1 MLKAPQSKFSNICS
15 NDGAN
20 PFGFGQSV
28 GLACQT
34 HDSSFE
40 VSEENMSYYDSF
52 GKFGEKTAFLQEGG
66 ETLSYAGLEDFAK
79 ELGAAV
85 GGRCLVFCFCKNVI
99 GSAAGYLSFLYN
111 KVVPLMVDANI
122 NDVLAQH
129 LLEVY
134 SPSYLYLPDELLE
147 KYSYP
152 VVLSRFGYS
161 LVKTNFETVYPLYDE
176 LALLLTTS
184 GSTGSPKLVR
194 QSYKNIQA
202 NTDSIVEYLEL
213 DDTERPVTTLP
224 MNYTYG
230 ISIINSHTQVGATML
245 LTTNP
250 IVSKDFWSFMK
261 DNHATSFGGVPFTYE
276 MLKRIRFFRMDLP
289 DLRTM
294 TQAGG
299 KLAPELHKEFA
310 EYAEKTGKHFV
321 VMYGQT
327 EATARMAYLP
337 YDKSLEKFGSMGIEI
352 PGGRFIL
359 RDVNDNPIEQPDVVG
374 ELVYEGDNVTLGY
387 AQCGEDLIKGD
398 ERGGRLETGDMAKR
412 DEDGYYYIVGR
423 KKRFLKLFGNRVN
436 LDEIDRM
443 VKAAF
448 EDTDCAST
456 GTDELMQI
464 FITNPAHKDAVLELI
479 HDRTHLNPR
488 AYTVRIV
495 DEIPKNEAGKVLYK
509 NLPQ

>member
-1 MLKAPQSKFSNICS
+1 
-15 NDGAN
+15 
-20 PFGFGQSV
+20 
-28 GLACQT
+28 
-34 HDSSFE
+34 
-40 VSEENMSYYDSF
+40 MSYYDDF
-52 GKFGEKTAFLQEGG
+52 GKFGDKTAFLQEDG
-66 ETLSYAGLEDFAK
+66 ETLTYAQLEAFAK
-79 ELGAAV
+79 ELGEAV
-85 GGRCLVFCFCKNVI
+85 PERCLVFSFCKNAI

-111 KVVPLMVDANI
+111 KIVPLMVDAKI

-129 LLEVY
+129 LLDVY
-134 SPSYLYLPDELLE
+134 SPSYLYLPDELLAQ
-147 KYSYP
+147 YPYP

-161 LVKTNFETVYPLYDE
+161 LVKTNFETVYPLNDQ

-194 QSYKNIQA
+194 QSYTNIQSNA
-202 NTDSIVEYLEL
+202 EAIVEYLEL

-230 ISIINSHTQVGATML
+230 LSIINSHALVGATML
-245 LTTNP
+245 LTTQP
-250 IVSKDFWSFMK
+250 IVAKEFWSFMK
-261 DNHATSFGGVPFTYE
+261 ENKATSFGGVPFTYE

-289 DLRTM
+289 DLRTF

-299 KLAPELHKEFA
+299 KLAPQLHKEFA

-327 EATARMAYLP
+327 EATARMGYLP
-337 YDKSLEKFGSMGIEI
+337 YDKALEKFGSMGKVI
-352 PGGRFIL
+352 PGGKFIL
-359 RDVNDNPIEQPDVVG
+359 RDINDNPITEPDVVG

-387 AQCGEDLIKGD
+387 AECGADLIKGD
-398 ERGGRLETGDMAKR
+398 ERGGRLETGDMAKM
-412 DEDGYYYIVGR
+412 DADGYYYIVGR

-443 VKAAF
+443 VKAEF
-448 EDTDCAST
+448 EDLDCAST
-456 GTDELMQI
+456 GNDDLMQI
-464 FITNPAHKDAVLELI
+464 FITNEARKDEVMELI

-495 DEIPKNEAGKVLYK
+495 SEIPKNEAGKVLYK
-509 NLPQ
+509 DLPQ

>member
-1 MLKAPQSKFSNICS
+1 
-15 NDGAN
+15 
-20 PFGFGQSV
+20 
-28 GLACQT
+28 
-34 HDSSFE
+34 
-40 VSEENMSYYDSF
+40 MSYYDSF
-52 GKFGEKTAFLQEGG
+52 GKFGDKTAFLQEDG
-66 ETLSYAGLEDFAK
+66 ETLSYAQLEAFAK
-79 ELGAAV
+79 ELGEAV
-85 GGRCLVFCFCKNVI
+85 PERCLVFSFCKNAI

-111 KVVPLMVDANI
+111 KIVPLMVDAKI

-129 LLEVY
+129 LLDVY

-147 KYSYP
+147 QYPYP

-161 LVKTNFETVYPLYDE
+161 LVKTNYETVYPLNDQ

-194 QSYKNIQA
+194 QSYTNIQSNA
-202 NTDSIVEYLEL
+202 EAIVEYLEL
-213 DDTERPVTTLP
+213 DETERPVTTLP

-230 ISIINSHTQVGATML
+230 LSIINSHALVGATML
-245 LTTNP
+245 LTTQP
-250 IVSKDFWSFMK
+250 IVSKEFWSFMK
-261 DNHATSFGGVPFTYE
+261 DNRATSFGGVPFTYE

-289 DLRTM
+289 DLRTF

-299 KLAPELHKEFA
+299 KLAPQLHKEFA

-327 EATARMAYLP
+327 EATARMGYLP
-337 YDKSLEKFGSMGIEI
+337 YDKALEKFGSMGKVI
-352 PGGRFIL
+352 PGGKFIL
-359 RDVNDNPIEQPDVVG
+359 RDINDNPITEPDVVG

-387 AQCGEDLIKGD
+387 AECGADLIKGD
-398 ERGGRLETGDMAKR
+398 ERGGRLETGDMAKM
-412 DEDGYYYIVGR
+412 DADGYYYIVGR

-443 VKAAF
+443 VKAEF
-448 EDTDCAST
+448 EDLDCAST
-456 GTDELMQI
+456 GNDDLMQI
-464 FITNPAHKDAVLELI
+464 FITNEARKDEVMELI

-495 DEIPKNEAGKVLYK
+495 SEIPKNEAGKVLYK
-509 NLPQ
+509 DLPQ

>member
-1 MLKAPQSKFSNICS
+1 
-15 NDGAN
+15 
-20 PFGFGQSV
+20 
-28 GLACQT
+28 
-34 HDSSFE
+34 
-40 VSEENMSYYDSF
+40 MSYYDNF
-52 GKFGEKTAFLQEGG
+52 GKFGDKTAFLQEDG
-66 ETLSYAGLEDFAK
+66 ETLTYAQLEAFAK
-79 ELGAAV
+79 ELGEAV
-85 GGRCLVFCFCKNVI
+85 PERCLVFSFCKNAI

-111 KVVPLMVDANI
+111 KIVPLMVDAKI

-129 LLEVY
+129 LLDVY
-134 SPSYLYLPDELLE
+134 SPSYLYLPDELLAQ
-147 KYSYP
+147 YPYP

-161 LVKTNFETVYPLYDE
+161 LVKTNFETVYPLNDQ

-194 QSYKNIQA
+194 QSYTNIQSNA
-202 NTDSIVEYLEL
+202 EAIVEYLEL

-230 ISIINSHTQVGATML
+230 LSIINSHALVGATML
-245 LTTNP
+245 LTTQP
-250 IVSKDFWSFMK
+250 IVAKEFWSFMK
-261 DNHATSFGGVPFTYE
+261 ENKATSFGGVPFTYE

-289 DLRTM
+289 DLRTF

-299 KLAPELHKEFA
+299 KLAPQLHKEFA

-327 EATARMAYLP
+327 EATARMGYLP
-337 YDKSLEKFGSMGIEI
+337 YDKALEKFGSMGKVI
-352 PGGRFIL
+352 PGGKFIL
-359 RDVNDNPIEQPDVVG
+359 RDINDNPITEPDVVG

-387 AQCGEDLIKGD
+387 AECGADLIKGD
-398 ERGGRLETGDMAKR
+398 ERGGRLETGDMAKM
-412 DEDGYYYIVGR
+412 DADGYYYIVGR

-443 VKAAF
+443 VKAEF
-448 EDTDCAST
+448 EDLDCAST
-456 GTDELMQI
+456 GNDDLMQI
-464 FITNPAHKDAVLELI
+464 FITNEAHKDEVMELI

-495 DEIPKNEAGKVLYK
+495 SEIPKNEAGKVLYK
-509 NLPQ
+509 DLPQ

>member
-1 MLKAPQSKFSNICS
+1 
-15 NDGAN
+15 
-20 PFGFGQSV
+20 
-28 GLACQT
+28 
-34 HDSSFE
+34 
-40 VSEENMSYYDSF
+40 MSYYDSF
-52 GKFGEKTAFLQEGG
+52 GKFGDKTAFLQEDG
-66 ETLSYAGLEDFAK
+66 ETLSYAQLEAFAK
-79 ELGAAV
+79 ELGEEV
-85 GGRCLVFCFCKNVI
+85 PERCLVFSFCKNAI

-111 KVVPLMVDANI
+111 KIVPLMVDAKI

-129 LLEVY
+129 LLDVY

-147 KYSYP
+147 QYPYP

-161 LVKTNFETVYPLYDE
+161 LVKTNYETVYPLNDQ

-194 QSYKNIQA
+194 QSYTNIQSNA
-202 NTDSIVEYLEL
+202 EAIVEYLEL
-213 DDTERPVTTLP
+213 DETERPVTTLP

-230 ISIINSHTQVGATML
+230 LSIINSHALVGATML
-245 LTTNP
+245 LTTQP
-250 IVSKDFWSFMK
+250 IVSKEFWSFMK
-261 DNHATSFGGVPFTYE
+261 DNKATSFGGVPFTYE

-289 DLRTM
+289 DLRTF

-299 KLAPELHKEFA
+299 KLAPQLHKEFA

-327 EATARMAYLP
+327 EATARMGYLP
-337 YDKSLEKFGSMGIEI
+337 YDKALEKFGSMGKVI
-352 PGGRFIL
+352 PGGKFIL
-359 RDVNDNPIEQPDVVG
+359 RDINDNPITEPDVVG

-387 AQCGEDLIKGD
+387 AECGADLIKGD
-398 ERGGRLETGDMAKR
+398 ERGGRLETGDMAKM
-412 DEDGYYYIVGR
+412 DADGYYYIVGR

-443 VKAAF
+443 VKAEF
-448 EDTDCAST
+448 EDLDCAST
-456 GTDELMQI
+456 GNDDLMQI
-464 FITNPAHKDAVLELI
+464 FITNEARKDEVMELI

-509 NLPQ
+509 DLPQ

>member
-1 MLKAPQSKFSNICS
+1 
-15 NDGAN
+15 
-20 PFGFGQSV
+20 
-28 GLACQT
+28 
-34 HDSSFE
+34 
-40 VSEENMSYYDSF
+40 MSYYDNF
-52 GKFGEKTAFLQEGG
+52 GKFGDKTAFLQEDG
-66 ETLSYAGLEDFAK
+66 ETLTYAQLEAFAK
-79 ELGAAV
+79 ELGEAV
-85 GGRCLVFCFCKNVI
+85 PERCLVFSFCKNAI

-111 KVVPLMVDANI
+111 KIVPLMVDAKI

-129 LLEVY
+129 LLDVY
-134 SPSYLYLPDELLE
+134 SPSYLYLPDELLAQ
-147 KYSYP
+147 YPYP

-161 LVKTNFETVYPLYDE
+161 LVKTNFETVYPLNDQ

-194 QSYKNIQA
+194 QSYTNIQSNA
-202 NTDSIVEYLEL
+202 EAIVEYLEL

-230 ISIINSHTQVGATML
+230 LSIINSHALVGATML
-245 LTTNP
+245 LTTQP
-250 IVSKDFWSFMK
+250 IVAKEFWSFMK
-261 DNHATSFGGVPFTYE
+261 ENKATSFGGVPFTYE

-289 DLRTM
+289 DLRTF

-299 KLAPELHKEFA
+299 KLAPQLHKEFA

-327 EATARMAYLP
+327 EATARMGYLP
-337 YDKSLEKFGSMGIEI
+337 YDKALEKFGSMGKVI
-352 PGGRFIL
+352 PGGKFIL
-359 RDVNDNPIEQPDVVG
+359 RDINDNPITEPDVVG

-387 AQCGEDLIKGD
+387 AECGADLIKGD
-398 ERGGRLETGDMAKR
+398 ERGGRLETGDMAKM
-412 DEDGYYYIVGR
+412 DADGYYYIVGR

-443 VKAAF
+443 VKAEF
-448 EDTDCAST
+448 EDLDCAST
-456 GTDELMQI
+456 GNDDLMQI
-464 FITNPAHKDAVLELI
+464 FITNEARKDEVMELI

-495 DEIPKNEAGKVLYK
+495 SEIPKNEAGKVLYK
-509 NLPQ
+509 DLPQ

>member
-1 MLKAPQSKFSNICS
+1 
-15 NDGAN
+15 
-20 PFGFGQSV
+20 
-28 GLACQT
+28 
-34 HDSSFE
+34 
-40 VSEENMSYYDSF
+40 MSYYDSF
-52 GKFGEKTAFLQEGG
+52 GKFGDKTAFLQEDG
-66 ETLSYAGLEDFAK
+66 ETLSYAQLEAFAK
-79 ELGAAV
+79 ELGEAV
-85 GGRCLVFCFCKNVI
+85 PERCLVFSFCKNAI

-111 KVVPLMVDANI
+111 KIVPLMVDAKI

-129 LLEVY
+129 LLDVY

-147 KYSYP
+147 QYPYP

-161 LVKTNFETVYPLYDE
+161 LVKTNYETVYPLNDQ

-194 QSYKNIQA
+194 QSYTNIQSNA
-202 NTDSIVEYLEL
+202 EAIVEYLEL
-213 DDTERPVTTLP
+213 DETERPVTTLP

-230 ISIINSHTQVGATML
+230 LSIINSHALVGATML
-245 LTTNP
+245 LTTQP
-250 IVSKDFWSFMK
+250 IVSKEFWSFMK
-261 DNHATSFGGVPFTYE
+261 DNRATSFGGVPFTYE

-289 DLRTM
+289 DLRTF

-299 KLAPELHKEFA
+299 KLAPQLHKEFA

-327 EATARMAYLP
+327 EATARMGYLP
-337 YDKSLEKFGSMGIEI
+337 YDKALEKFGSMGKVI
-352 PGGRFIL
+352 PGGKFIL
-359 RDVNDNPIEQPDVVG
+359 RDINDNPITEPDVVG

-387 AQCGEDLIKGD
+387 AECGADLIKGD
-398 ERGGRLETGDMAKR
+398 ERGGRLETGDMAKM
-412 DEDGYYYIVGR
+412 DADGYYYIVGR

-443 VKAAF
+443 VKAEF
-448 EDTDCAST
+448 EDLDCAST
-456 GTDELMQI
+456 GNDDLMQI
-464 FITNPAHKDAVLELI
+464 FITNEARKDEVMELI

-509 NLPQ
+509 DLPQ

>member
-1 MLKAPQSKFSNICS
+1 
-15 NDGAN
+15 
-20 PFGFGQSV
+20 
-28 GLACQT
+28 
-34 HDSSFE
+34 
-40 VSEENMSYYDSF
+40 MSYYNNF
-52 GKFGEKTAFLQEGG
+52 GKFGDKTAFLQEDG
-66 ETLSYAGLEDFAK
+66 ETLTYAQLEAFAK
-79 ELGAAV
+79 ELGEAV
-85 GGRCLVFCFCKNVI
+85 PERCLVFSFCKNAI

-111 KVVPLMVDANI
+111 KIVPLMVDAKI

-129 LLEVY
+129 LLDVY

-147 KYSYP
+147 QYPYP

-161 LVKTNFETVYPLYDE
+161 LVKTNYETVYPLNDQ

-194 QSYKNIQA
+194 QSYTNIQSNA
-202 NTDSIVEYLEL
+202 EAIVEYLEL

-230 ISIINSHTQVGATML
+230 LSIINSHALVGATML
-245 LTTNP
+245 LTTQP
-250 IVSKDFWSFMK
+250 IVAKEFWSFMK
-261 DNHATSFGGVPFTYE
+261 ENKATSFGGVPFTYE

-289 DLRTM
+289 DLRTF

-299 KLAPELHKEFA
+299 KLAPQLHKEFA

-327 EATARMAYLP
+327 EATARMGYLP
-337 YDKSLEKFGSMGIEI
+337 YDKALEKFGSMGKVI
-352 PGGRFIL
+352 PGGKFIL
-359 RDVNDNPIEQPDVVG
+359 RDINDNPITEPDVVG

-387 AQCGEDLIKGD
+387 AECGADLIKGD
-398 ERGGRLETGDMAKR
+398 ERGGRLETGDMAKM
-412 DEDGYYYIVGR
+412 DADGYYYIVGR

-443 VKAAF
+443 VKAEF
-448 EDTDCAST
+448 EDLDCAST
-456 GTDELMQI
+456 GNDDLMQI
-464 FITNPAHKDAVLELI
+464 FITNEARKDEVMELI

-495 DEIPKNEAGKVLYK
+495 SEIPKNEAGKVLYK
-509 NLPQ
+509 DLPQ

>member
-1 MLKAPQSKFSNICS
+1 
-15 NDGAN
+15 
-20 PFGFGQSV
+20 
-28 GLACQT
+28 
-34 HDSSFE
+34 
-40 VSEENMSYYDSF
+40 MSYYDSF
-52 GKFGEKTAFLQEGG
+52 GKFGEKTAFLQEDG
-66 ETLSYAGLEDFAK
+66 ETLTYAGLESYAND
-79 ELGAAV
+79 LGAAV
-85 GGRCLVFCFCKNVI
+85 GGRCLVFCFCKNAI

-111 KVVPLMVDANI
+111 KIVPLMVDAKI
-122 NDVLAQH
+122 NDVLAAH
-129 LLEVY
+129 LIDVY

-147 KYSYP
+147 KYPYP

-161 LVKTNFETVYPLYDE
+161 LVKTNFDTVYPLNE
-176 LALLLTTS
+176 QLALLLTTS

-194 QSYKNIQA
+194 QSYTNIQSNA
-202 NTDSIVEYLEL
+202 EAIVEYLEI
-213 DDTERPVTTLP
+213 DGDERPVTTLP

-230 ISIINSHTQVGATML
+230 LSIINSHAQVGATML
-245 LTTNP
+245 LTTQP
-250 IVSKDFWSFMK
+250 IVAKQFWSFMK
-261 DNHATSFGGVPFTYE
+261 ENKATSFGGVPFTYE

-289 DLRTM
+289 DLKTF

-337 YDKSLEKFGSMGIEI
+337 YEKSLEKFGSMGIVI
-352 PGGRFIL
+352 PGGKFIL
-359 RDVNDNPIEQPDVVG
+359 RDVNDNPIEQPGVVG

-387 AQCGEDLIKGD
+387 AECGADLIKGD

-412 DEDGYYYIVGR
+412 DEDGYYYVVGR

-436 LDEIDRM
+436 LDEVDRM
-443 VKAAF
+443 VKAEF
-448 EDTDCAST
+448 EDMDCAST
-456 GTDELMQI
+456 GNDDLMQI
-464 FITNPAHKDAVLELI
+464 FITNEAHKDAVMELI

-488 AYTVRIV
+488 AYTVRII

-509 NLPQ
+509 DLPQ